1 MVPVISVD
9 QMREWEQQSWE
20 AGLSESAVIGQ
31 VGNIIAERLALALRG
46 GNPRRRQ
53 ANQATI
59 WALAGK
65 GHNGDDV
72 RLAAS
77 VLKSRGM
84 DCRLVEVL
92 SREIAGQVSQ
102 ELMKAERDGQ
112 SPDWIIDGLFGIGLS
127 RALEGPW
134 AELVSAI
141 NASRSRVMAVD
152 VPSGLDAVT
161 GKALGGAVEADWTLT
176 LGAIKS
182 GLLQTSAARFVGR
195 LEVAGNI
202 GLIQRPDFDSD
213 FEWVEA
219 EDWRA
224 FPSRRSVDSHKGTYG
239 RLLMLAGSLGYH
251 GAAVL
256 AAKAAQRAMPGWIQ
270 LLTDP
275 DCYTPVASQLTGPMV
290 APWNG
295 EAHPWFDAEP
305 TAIGAGPGL
314 ASATLDPRWM
324 EKIRELWKSYAG
336 PLVVDASGLNALLDL
351 DPADTNAAGTRILT
365 PHPGEAGRLLGCSAI
380 EIQQDRAGAL
390 RKLSSKFGGAWI
402 VLKGN
407 QTLVGRAEGKIG
419 VNSSGNPALA
429 QGGSGDILTG
439 YLCGLL
445 AQPILNTPEQIES
458 TIRYAVWKHG
468 HAADRLSRT
477 ARAWP
482 VERLVEKLG

>member
-31 VGNIIAERLALALRG
+31 VGNIIAERLALTLRG

-53 ANQATI
+53 PGGAKI

-84 DCRLVEVL
+84 DCRLLEVL
-92 SREIAGQVSQ
+92 SGEIAEQVSQ
-102 ELMKAERDGQ
+102 ELLKAERDGR

-195 LEVAGNI
+195 LEVAGDI
-202 GLIQRPDFDSD
+202 GLIQRPAFDSD
-213 FEWVEA
+213 FEWVK
-219 EDWRA
+219 
-224 FPSRRSVDSHKGTYG
+224 P
-239 RLLMLAGSLGYH
+239 
-251 GAAVL
+251 
-256 AAKAAQRAMPGWIQ
+256 Q
-270 LLTDP
+270 
-275 DCYTPVASQLTGPMV
+275 TGEPF
-290 APWNG
+290 
-295 EAHPWFDAEP
+295 HRDA
-305 TAIGAGPGL
+305 
-314 ASATLDPRWM
+314 R
-324 EKIRELWKSYAG
+324 
-336 PLVVDASGLNALLDL
+336 
-351 DPADTNAAGTRILT
+351 
-365 PHPGEAGRLLGCSAI
+365 
-380 EIQQDRAGAL
+380 
-390 RKLSSKFGGAWI
+390 
-402 VLKGN
+402 
-407 QTLVGRAEGKIG
+407 
-419 VNSSGNPALA
+419 
-429 QGGSGDILTG
+429 
-439 YLCGLL
+439 
-445 AQPILNTPEQIES
+445 
-458 TIRYAVWKHG
+458 
-468 HAADRLSRT
+468 
-477 ARAWP
+477 
-482 VERLVEKLG
+482 